1 MYSPKPT
8 FSSDGTVFGNKPNHL
23 PQYCHSLARIL
34 AGKPHSCDVE
44 KLISACN
51 LVETSLRNSID
62 VETQNLY
69 LYVHFDMP
77 TLEGLDRRMCVVR
90 WLQQRQRRN
99 KETDKARYQRW
110 FKGVFKE
117 ATEKKEHT
125 SNDHDI
131 VDQHVE
137 QNTNAK
143 LLRFEQSLA

>member
-1 MYSPKPT
+1 MGQCICQENETFTSILSSP
-8 FSSDGTVFGNKPNHL
+8 L
-23 PQYCHSLARIL
+23 PEYGQPA
-34 AGKPHSCDVE
+34 KPHSCDVE
-44 KLISACN
+44 RLISACN
-51 LVETSLRNSID
+51 LVKTSLRNSID

-69 LYVHFDMP
+69 LYVHFNMP

-125 SNDHDI
+125 SDDI

-137 QNTNAK
+137 QNKNAK
-143 LLRFEQSLA
+143 LF